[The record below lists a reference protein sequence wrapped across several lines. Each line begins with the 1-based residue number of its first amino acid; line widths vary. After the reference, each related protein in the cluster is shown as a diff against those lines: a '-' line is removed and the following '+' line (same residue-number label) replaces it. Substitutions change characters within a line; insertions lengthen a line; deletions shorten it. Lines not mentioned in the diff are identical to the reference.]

1 MRRLL
6 ILAIA
11 ATCSFA
17 CADEDPP
24 PLYVDVDYQIR
35 CIECQPIAPDDMVRR
50 VDALDG
56 ERGFAVDCNVTR
68 REGDRLLTFSAAYTD
83 GQEARNNYAIG
94 LVQVNL
100 DGAGPGS
107 ACRVTV
113 TEGNNGYEGLCTNDD
128 PTADLPC
135 RVEIE
140 EEGGIVMGSV
150 LCENVP
156 NKNSSML
163 TRHLVAPNS
172 QSAARFEIHGCVG
185 L

>member
-11 ATCSFA
+11 ANFSFA

-24 PLYVDVDYQIR
+24 PLYVDVDYQVR
-35 CIECQPIAPDDMVRR
+35 CIECQPIAPDDAVRR

-56 ERGFAVDCNVTR
+56 ERGFAVECNVTR
-68 REGDRLLTFSAAYTD
+68 REGDRLLTFNAAYTD
-83 GQEARNNYAIG
+83 PDEARNNYSIG
-94 LVQVNL
+94 LIQVNL
-100 DGAGPGS
+100 DGAGPGNS
-107 ACRVTV
+107 CRVTV
-113 TEGNNGYEGLCTNDD
+113 VEGNNSYEGLCTNDD
-128 PTADLPC
+128 PSSEQPC
-135 RVEIE
+135 RVELE
-140 EEGGIVMGSV
+140 AEDGIVMGSV

-156 NKNSSML
+156 NRNQSML

-172 QSAARFEIHGCVG
+172 QSAARFEVHGCVD